1 MPSSRFLISSQT
13 LASSAASVTFSS
25 IPATYTDLVL
35 RISARTNASG
45 SVNDSIEITFN
56 GDTAS
61 NYSTRIVAGSGS
73 AAFSD
78 QYSNNTPSRAWY
90 GATGNSATANTFG
103 STEVYIPNYLVSQNK
118 QISIFGLNETNATA
132 ATMAAVAS
140 LWRNTAAITSI
151 LLDPLDG
158 SATFNSG
165 SSFYLYGLKNS

>member
-1 MPSSRFLISSQT
+1 MATYTLIDSEVLTSSQ
-13 LASSAASVTFSS
+13 ASVTFSA

-35 RISARTNASG
+35 RISARTNNAG
-45 SVNDSIEITFN
+45 TVTDSIEITFN

-78 QYSNNTPSRAWY
+78 QYSNNVPSRAWY
-90 GATGNSATANTFG
+90 GATGNTATASTFG

-118 QISIFGLNETNATA
+118 QISIFGLGETNATA
-132 ATMAAVAS
+132 AYRSAVAS

-158 SATFNSG
+158 SASFQTG
-165 SSFYLYGLKNS
+165 SSFYLYGISNA